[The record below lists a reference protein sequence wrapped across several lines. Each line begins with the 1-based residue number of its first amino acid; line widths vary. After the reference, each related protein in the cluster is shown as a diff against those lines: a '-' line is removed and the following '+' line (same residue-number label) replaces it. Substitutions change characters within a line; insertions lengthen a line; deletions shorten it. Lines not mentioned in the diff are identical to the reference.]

1 MLERVQSWMY
11 GVIAHPRGVAIAARE
26 ADEHIV
32 PSRTLSAA
40 ERVLIYNGMYLSR
53 FAEALAADYP
63 ALAHHLGEDD
73 FTALV
78 ARYVEKHP
86 STSYTLN
93 WLGDLLPEFLGGF
106 ERDLARLE
114 LAMTVVFD
122 EDETSAADLTQLPA
136 DRAESMRLVPIKAC
150 RLLALNYNAN
160 ECFQAFRDGESMRP
174 RRHKNYLLVHRR
186 DYSVVRTP
194 VTRKAHDFL
203 RELAAGNTIGEAVIN
218 VKPSQHELFEW
229 FRDWSAAGL
238 FRSFGE

>member
-1 MLERVQSWMY
+1 MLERVQNWMY

-32 PSRTLSAA
+32 PSHTLSAA

-63 ALAHHLGEDD
+63 ALAHQLGEDD

-78 ARYVEKHP
+78 ARYVAKHP

-93 WLGDLLPEFLGGF
+93 RLGDALPDFLSGF

-122 EDETSAADLTQLPA
+122 EEETEIADLAQLPA
-136 DRAESMRLVPIKAC
+136 DRAESMRLVAIKAC
-150 RLLALNYNAN
+150 RLLALNYNSN
-160 ECFQAFRDGESMRP
+160 DCFQSFRNGEQMRP
-174 RRHKNYLLVHRR
+174 RRHKNFVLVHRR
-186 DYSVVRTP
+186 DYSVYRTP
-194 VTRKAHDFL
+194 LSRQAHDFL
-203 RELAAGNTIGEAVIN
+203 RELATGKPIGDAII
-218 VKPSQHELFEW
+218 
-229 FRDWSAAGL
+229 
-238 FRSFGE
+238 

>member
-1 MLERVQSWMY
+1 MLERVQHWMY
-11 GVIAHPRGVAIAARE
+11 GVIADPRGIAIASRE
-26 ADEHIV
+26 ADDHIL

-63 ALAHHLGEDD
+63 ALAQYLGEDD
-73 FTALV
+73 FNALV

-93 WLGDLLPEFLGGF
+93 RLGDLLPEFLGGF

-122 EDETSAADLTQLPA
+122 EEETPAADLTQLPA

-160 ECFQAFRDGESMRP
+160 ECFQAFRDGEPMRP

-186 DYSVVRTP
+186 DYSVYRTP
-194 VTRKAHDFL
+194 VSRKAHDFL
-203 RELAAGNTIGEAVIN
+203 RELATGKTIGDAIVS
-218 VKPSQHELFEW
+218 VSPSQHELFEW